1 MTVLFA
7 AIRTIA
13 FATVFVWLWAMVGLW
28 ARQFDAMFGGP
39 LPSWTWPLGVA
50 VLMAGVPLALT
61 CMALFAI
68 RGKGTPAPF
77 DPPSRVCRLRPVPG
91 RPQSDVRRRVADDR
105 WLRADRAIEQRAR
118 FFVRLAPAH
127 SSVRDPLRGAGA
139 DREIR
144 RHLRSVPLDGAA
156 MDPQREIGEL
166 MNW

>member
-28 ARQFDAMFGGP
+28 ARQFDAIFGGP

-77 DPPSRVCRLRPVPG
+77 DPPRAFVAFGPYRAVRNPMYVGGWLTIVG
-91 RPQSDVRRRVADDR
+91 FALIAQS
-105 WLRADRAIEQRAR
+105 
-118 FFVRLAPAH
+118 
-127 SSVRDPLRGAGA
+127 SSVLVFSFAWLLLIHLFVILYEEPALTAKFGATY
-139 DREIR
+139 DRY
-144 RHLRSVPLDGAA
+144 RSTVPRWIPNGKLVS
-156 MDPQREIGEL
+156 
-166 MNW
+166 